1 MKLIKSFNER
11 NNFNNAIIP
20 LTLDVDEVLFVY
32 HHEID
37 DKKFK
42 WCEKVIRKHKN
53 IKINY
58 LNIDEKDIV
67 NYFDNDTLIDVSA
80 KQYSSLVLFE
90 KALKNNK
97 TIIYFDEE
105 EKSIK
110 DYNRHQVI
118 SNELYKLDIEDIV
131 TLNGGK
137 IVSTMHN
144 PVKQKDT
151 VDLIYKTI
159 ENTVDHY
166 SEFIA
171 YVSKINSILYNSDS
185 DGEHYYLNDSAVNKI
200 INDNNYLKFKSL
212 NLFSIDKNV
221 LTFHNKE
228 ISKLFTVSG
237 TFLEN
242 YIYNKLI
249 DSKLFDDVKMSV
261 KIEFSNEQE
270 IPVTCELDCLILKDN
285 NLLFTSIKSN
295 KVEPDDLN
303 EIKVHNVMFGNEYS
317 KPVICIYNELSE
329 NRPGIYAKAQ
339 ELGVYVV
346 EECMFK
352 SGIAETFLKIINNTY
367 SYEHII

>member
-1 MKLIKSFNER
+1 MKLVKAFNEH
-11 NNFNNAIIP
+11 NNFNNAIVP
-20 LTLDVDEVLFVY
+20 LSLDVKEVLFVY

-37 DKKFK
+37 NKKFNL
-42 WCEKVIRKHKN
+42 CEKVIHKYKN

-58 LNIDEKDIV
+58 VNVEKIE
-67 NYFDNDTLIDVSA
+67 NYFDDDTLIDVSA
-80 KQYSSLVLFE
+80 KKYSSLVLCE
-90 KALKNNK
+90 KALKDNK

-105 EKSIK
+105 EKNIK
-110 DYNRHQVI
+110 DYNKHQI
-118 SNELYKLDIEDIV
+118 ITNELFKLNIEDIV
-131 TLNGGK
+131 TLSGGK
-137 IVSTMHN
+137 IVSTLHN

-151 VDLIYKTI
+151 IDLIYNTI
-159 ENTVDHY
+159 DNTVNHY
-166 SEFIA
+166 SEFIS
-171 YVSKINSILYNSDS
+171 YVSKINSFLYNSDN
-185 DGEHYYLNDSAVNKI
+185 DGEHYYLNDATINKI
-200 INDNNYLKFKSL
+200 VNDNNYLKFKNL
-212 NLFSIDKNV
+212 NLFTIDKNV
-221 LTFHNKE
+221 LTFYNKE

-242 YIYNKLI
+242 YIYNKLL
-249 DSKLFDDVKMSV
+249 DSKQFDDVKMSV
-261 KIEFSNEQE
+261 KIEFSNEQKV
-270 IPVTCELDCLILKDN
+270 PVSCELDCLMLKDN

-352 SGIAETFLKIINNTY
+352 SGIAGTFLNIINNTY
-367 SYEHII
+367 KYEHII